1 MAFRRGPAHGL
12 LVSLAA
18 ITLASSSDEAS
29 PLAKQCEVGSGEG
42 QCERRERCNLE
53 RRTGMTPEE
62 FKLEFQD
69 KKPVVMTNVNDNRE
83 FARLVTLNALKE
95 NFGSNMLCKESIDD
109 ADFVEEEDMCTHN
122 ILHIRDKNVIL
133 SSSNT
138 YSYDKEKMDFGS
150 YLDCVT
156 KNAVKINDRADRT
169 YYMFGDNYEPWLDGL
184 LENYDKVPFGEDHA
198 LSFGVGAMMSGVPFH
213 FHGPGFSEVISGRKR
228 WFIYPPGYL
237 PSFEPNR
244 TTIQWLN
251 ERYRGSDDNELKE
264 CTIHPGEVIHVIKRT
279 RCFSKHTISPSIL
292 PFLHPHFSWLQCIV
306 ITFLPSSS
314 TAF

>member
-95 NFGSNMLCKESIDD
+95 NFG
-109 ADFVEEEDMCTHN
+109 
-122 ILHIRDKNVIL
+122 DKNVIL

-264 CTIHPGEVIHVIKRT
+264 CTIHPGEVLYFPDGAYHATLNLDTTVFVSSFIR
-279 RCFSKHTISPSIL
+279 
-292 PFLHPHFSWLQCIV
+292 
-306 ITFLPSSS
+306 SSS
-314 TAF
+314 